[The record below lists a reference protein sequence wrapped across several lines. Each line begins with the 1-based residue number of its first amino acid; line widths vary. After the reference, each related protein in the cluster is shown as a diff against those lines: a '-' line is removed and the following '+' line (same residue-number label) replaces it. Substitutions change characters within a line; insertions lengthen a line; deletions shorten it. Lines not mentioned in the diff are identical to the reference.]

1 MLLTFDEFSTKN
13 IKNVTLRAQL
23 IVEQKQVLMDKLG
36 MARNLL
42 NSICSIA
49 DSVGDV
55 RAVPSTCPK
64 IDEDLHSCIL
74 PRVPRSWLWDYCA
87 M

>member
-13 IKNVTLRAQL
+13 IKNVTLRAKL

-42 NSICSIA
+42 DSICSLA

-55 RAVPSTCPK
+55 CAVPSTCLV
-64 IDEDLHSCIL
+64 IDGDVHSCIL
-74 PRVPRSWLWDYCA
+74 PRVPRSLLWDYCA